1 MIRVVVSHAVNM
13 VLPPAKD
20 DALATQVGELVRRR
34 HVVLAH
40 DDELPSDI
48 KGDDQAAG

>member
-1 MIRVVVSHAVNM
+1 MIRVVVSHAVDM
-13 VLPPAKD
+13 VLPPAKEY
-20 DALATQVGELVRRR
+20 ALATQAGELVRRC

-48 KGDDQAAG
+48 EGDD